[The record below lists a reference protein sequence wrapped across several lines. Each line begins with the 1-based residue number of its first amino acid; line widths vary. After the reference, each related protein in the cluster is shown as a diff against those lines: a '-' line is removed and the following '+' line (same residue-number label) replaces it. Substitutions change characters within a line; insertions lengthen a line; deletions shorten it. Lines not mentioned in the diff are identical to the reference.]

1 MSSLVEKNLQL
12 ITERDIRLLR
22 RIAAR
27 DEDAI
32 SELYDLYAKY
42 MLSTIYFILKDK
54 AESEDVLQDVL
65 LTIWNKINSYDQTL
79 GNPISWIIR
88 ITRNRAIDRL
98 RVRKNN
104 TSIEFISE
112 TTILDLE
119 EDSKSVDPEYNTDL
133 KREKAAVIEV
143 LKTLDEVQR
152 NLIVFSY
159 YKGYTH
165 TELAEYFKMPLGT
178 VKTKIR
184 SAMMVMREN
193 LKHLK

>member
-1 MSSLVEKNLQL
+1 MIEKNPQ
-12 ITERDIRLLR
+12 IVIDRDVKLLR

-27 DEDAI
+27 DENAI
-32 SELYDLYAKY
+32 SDLYDLYSRY
-42 MLSTIYFILKDK
+42 LLSTIYFILKDQ
-54 AESEDVLQDVL
+54 AEAEDVLQDVL

-98 RVRKNN
+98 RVRKVNS
-104 TSIEFISE
+104 SIELIAES
-112 TTILDLE
+112 TILDLE

-133 KREKAAVIEV
+133 KREKAAVTEA

-152 NLIVFSY
+152 NLIIYSY

-165 TELAEYFKMPLGT
+165 TELAEHFKMPLGT

-184 SAMMVMREN
+184 SAMIVMREN

>member
-1 MSSLVEKNLQL
+1 MIEKNPQL
-12 ITERDIRLLR
+12 IIDRDVKLLR

-27 DEDAI
+27 DEQAI
-32 SELYDLYAKY
+32 SDLYDLYSKY
-42 MLSTIYFILKDK
+42 LLSTIYFILRDE
-54 AESEDVLQDVL
+54 AEAEDVLQEVI
-65 LTIWNKINSYDQTL
+65 LTIWQKINSYDQTL
-79 GNPISWIIR
+79 GNPISWIVR

-98 RVRKNN
+98 RVRKVNS
-104 TSIEFISE
+104 SIELISE

-133 KREKAAVIEV
+133 IKEKAAVLEAI
-143 LKTLDEVQR
+143 KSLDDAQR
-152 NLIVFSY
+152 NLIEYSY

-165 TELAEYFKMPLGT
+165 TELAEHFKMPLGT

-184 SAMMVMREN
+184 SAMIVMREK